1 MRIPVDNTDILIK
14 IRKIVRSINLESKK
28 VQKDY
33 GVSIPQVLC
42 LNFLKNSPGFKSSQK
57 EICQFLNLNAS
68 TVTGMINRLE
78 SKGFIARLPKTDDK
92 RKTAIILT
100 SKSSSLLK
108 GIPPLMHERLSE
120 NLKTLSPVDAETI
133 NNALD
138 LLINYLDISN
148 TEAGPVITFD
158 DELSDEQG

>member
-1 MRIPVDNTDILIK
+1 VDNTDILIK

-28 VQKDY
+28 IQKDY

-42 LNFLKNSPGFKSSQK
+42 LNFLKNSPGFQSSQK

-78 SKGFIARLPKTDDK
+78 SKGYIARLPKKDDR

-100 SKSSSLLK
+100 SKSSSLLQE
-108 GIPPLMHERLSE
+108 IPPLMHERLSE

-133 NNALD
+133 NDALD
-138 LLINYLDISN
+138 LLISYLDIAN
-148 TEAGPVITFD
+148 TEAGPGITFD
-158 DELSDEQG
+158 DELSDEQA